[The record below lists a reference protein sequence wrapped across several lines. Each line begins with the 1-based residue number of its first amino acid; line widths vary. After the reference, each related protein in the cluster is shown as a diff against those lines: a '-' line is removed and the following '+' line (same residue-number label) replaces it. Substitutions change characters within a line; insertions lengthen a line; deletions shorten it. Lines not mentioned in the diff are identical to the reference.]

1 MPGSNSVSVPKF
13 VVGLIVGLILGG
25 GLMIYLFSGSDAGR
39 QALPSVV
46 EEGPVP

>member
-13 VVGLIVGLILGG
+13 LVGLIVGIFVGG
-25 GLMIYLFSGSDAGR
+25 GLMIYLFSGSDAGS
-39 QALPSVV
+39 QAPTSVV